1 MNGNLFTIFAT
12 IVNFIILLLF
22 LKHIL
27 FNKVNGVIDKRTS
40 EVKETIDKAN
50 ADRAKAEALRLQN
63 EENLQNSKIEGKT
76 IVENYKAKAEKVSEE
91 LKKEASTEAQV
102 IIERAKKEV
111 EREKEKATAEI
122 KDQVVDL
129 ALLLSSKALEQSI
142 DEEQHRRLINDF
154 IAKVGI

>member
-102 IIERAKKEV
+102 IIQRAKKEV
-111 EREKEKATAEI
+111 EREKE
-122 KDQVVDL
+122 
-129 ALLLSSKALEQSI
+129 
-142 DEEQHRRLINDF
+142 RLQLR
-154 IAKVGI
+154 